1 MASHDV
7 ANNVYHALTAGS
19 VRDVAGSKVGG
30 LARIEAAGLS
40 SSAGQPLGSMVMF
53 SSISALMGSAG
64 QVGYSGANAV
74 LDAWAVRLAAA
85 GRARINSRHF
95 N

>member
-1 MASHDV
+1 MASYDM

-30 LARIEAAGLS
+30 LARVEAAGLS
-40 SSAGQPLGSMVMF
+40 SAAGQPQDSMVMF

-64 QVGYSGANAV
+64 QVSYSGANAV
-74 LDAWAVRLAAA
+74 LDAWAARRAAA
-85 GRARINSRHF
+85 GASG
-95 N
+95 

>member
-1 MASHDV
+1 MASYDM

-30 LARIEAAGLS
+30 LARVA
-40 SSAGQPLGSMVMF
+40 AGQPLDSMVMF

-64 QVGYSGANAV
+64 QVSYSGANAV
-74 LDAWAVRLAAA
+74 LDAWAARRAAA
-85 GRARINSRHF
+85 GASG
-95 N
+95 

>member
-1 MASHDV
+1 MTWQTK
-7 ANNVYHALTAGS
+7 NVYHALTAGS

-40 SSAGQPLGSMVMF
+40 SAAGQPLGSMVMF

-74 LDAWAVRLAAA
+74 LDAWRCG
-85 GRARINSRHF
+85 GRRRVWPISTRGILI
-95 N
+95 